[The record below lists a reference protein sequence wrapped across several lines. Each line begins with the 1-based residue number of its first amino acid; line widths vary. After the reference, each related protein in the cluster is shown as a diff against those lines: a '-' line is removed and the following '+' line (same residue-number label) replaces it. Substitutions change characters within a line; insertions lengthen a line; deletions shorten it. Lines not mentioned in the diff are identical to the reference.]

1 MKRPLL
7 LVTGICTFVG
17 FCHCTLLLG
26 QEASQDTSQDISP
39 SASSNE
45 AANSNEVVI
54 RKSIASY
61 VEAFNKGDAKAVASH
76 WNDHGEFMTPEGDQL
91 LGRQQL
97 EDHFAAYFKKAENA
111 KIELLNTAIKS
122 LSPSVA
128 QETGIARVIVPGQEP
143 SETDYEAIH
152 VKTPMGWKIDSVREQ
167 QRPEQVLN
175 DKAPT
180 HEEHLQALDWL
191 VGSWVD
197 TEENTTIE
205 TKCRWTTNQ
214 NFLVRSFKVVIED
227 RINFEGTQ
235 IIGWDAHAETIR
247 SWTFDSD
254 GGFGVGRWSG
264 DGDRWT
270 VSTLNVLPDGRRA
283 SSTNIYDRIDEN
295 NMQFRSIGRQ
305 IDGELMPRIDPV
317 SVVRVSDQ
325 IPSPQI
331 LSPQPS
337 LLEDSTP

>member
-1 MKRPLL
+1 MKRHLI
-7 LVTGICTFVG
+7 LVACICTLVG
-17 FCHCTLLLG
+17 SCHCTLLLG
-26 QEASQDTSQDISP
+26 QEPSQDTSQS
-39 SASSNE
+39 
-45 AANSNEVVI
+45 ANSNETAI

-76 WNDHGEFMTPEGDQL
+76 WNDDGEFITPEGDQL

-97 EDHFAAYFKKAENA
+97 EDNFAAYFMKAKNA

-122 LSPSVA
+122 LSPNVA
-128 QETGIARVIVPGQEP
+128 EETGIARVIVPGQEP

-152 VKTPMGWKIDSVREQ
+152 VKTPKGWKIDSVREQ
-167 QRPEQVLN
+167 QRPEQS
-175 DKAPT
+175 PT
-180 HEEHLQALDWL
+180 YEEHLQALDWL

-197 TEENTTIE
+197 TDENTTIE

-214 NFLVRSFKVVIED
+214 NYLVRSFKVVIED
-227 RINFEGTQ
+227 RIDFEGTQ
-235 IIGWDAHAETIR
+235 IIGWDAHVEAIR

-283 SSTNIYDRIDEN
+283 SGTNIYNRIDEN
-295 NMQFRSIGRQ
+295 SMQFRSIGRQ
-305 IDGELMPRIDPV
+305 IDGELMPSIGPV

-325 IPSPQI
+325 IPSPQ
-331 LSPQPS
+331 PS
-337 LLEDSTP
+337 LLEDSKP